1 MNIAVVGDVILD
13 KYCEVSP
20 RDNPENI
27 CPAYTIEGVSVRLGG
42 AANTA
47 MMLKQFG
54 AEVKLFGCVG
64 NDENGFEVKSVL
76 ARNHIQHF
84 LITSILPTI
93 TKIRYTTDK
102 YLFRVDDDY
111 GCDINGDDR
120 KKITRAIS
128 PQLFDAIVI
137 SDYAK
142 GFMTKELVND
152 LKKLNIPIFVD
163 TKPQNI
169 DWYKDCFLIKENM
182 KEFVDIAKSY
192 NYTDVIQ
199 SRDVLK
205 SQISDVANI
214 LNSLLVI
221 TMGSEGI
228 IYADDRNA
236 SEVAGIKVDCIDVT
250 GAGDVVLAAIVFKY
264 LETKKIDVAINFANE
279 MAAKSVT
286 QKNTGL
292 RL

>member
-169 DWYKDCFLIKENM
+169 DWYKDCFLIKVNR
-182 KEFVDIAKSY
+182 KEFIDIARSY
-192 NYTDVIQ
+192 NYNNVTRLFNTLESAVCDIAG
-199 SRDVLK
+199 K
-205 SQISDVANI
+205 
-214 LNSLLVI
+214 LNTLFVI
-221 TMGSEGI
+221 TVGQHGI
-228 IYADDRNA
+228 YYGDNRNF
-236 SEVAGIKVDCIDVT
+236 SEVIGIDVNCVDVT